1 MHIAHALI
9 RVYLKTTDGVQTK
22 FCEIYVLETV
32 EIEERIQIGC
42 RNEMFSM
49 VIFRNLSVLL
59 S

>member
-9 RVYLKTTDGVQTK
+9 RVYLKTTDEVQTK